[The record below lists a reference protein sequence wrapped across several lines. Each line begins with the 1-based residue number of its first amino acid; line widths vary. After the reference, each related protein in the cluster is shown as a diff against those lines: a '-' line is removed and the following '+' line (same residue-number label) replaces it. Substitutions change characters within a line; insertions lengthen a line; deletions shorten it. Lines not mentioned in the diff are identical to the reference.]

1 MSRVLIV
8 YTQSLD
14 DPAQCG
20 APFLYAQ
27 DAAVAGHQTEMFFT
41 TRGTALLKKG
51 VAETVFPKTGGRSV
65 RQFINDAVAKG
76 VRLIVCAPSLALN
89 DMTEDDLIDEA
100 DTLVGTAYLITEGLK
115 ADLILTF

>member
-1 MSRVLIV
+1 MGKVIV
-8 YTQSLD
+8 VHTQGPE
-14 DPAQCG
+14 DPIQCG

-27 DAAVAGHQTEMFFT
+27 DAAAAGHQTEIFFT

-51 VAETVFPKTGGRSV
+51 VAENVCPKTGGRSIKH
-65 RQFINDAVAKG
+65 FIEETVAKG

-100 DTLVGTAYLITEGLK
+100 EHLVGTAYLITEGLK
-115 ADLILTF
+115 ADLVLTF

>member
-1 MSRVLIV
+1 MTQVLIV

-27 DAAVAGHQTEMFFT
+27 DAAAAGHQTEIFFT

-51 VAETVFPKTGGRSV
+51 VAETVFPKAGGKSI
-65 RQFINDAVAKG
+65 RQFIDETVAKG

-100 DTLVGTAYLITEGLK
+100 DNLVGTAYLIKKGLE
-115 ADLILTF
+115 ADLVLTF